1 MVAFQGKSAHISLL
15 QNVINV
21 VTIIFPTI
29 PLFLLQSDCR
39 FWIAVT
45 DKIPLFI
52 YYKKPTV
59 MKMKKAVDGR
69 KMASKIWKFLFKNG
83 LRTNFDA
90 RECELRNA
98 PENMNKFIESFI
110 LLIKKKEEKMRL
122 FVYVASQYWCKE
134 DSVLELLGSVSLYYC
149 FSHS

>member
-1 MVAFQGKSAHISLL
+1 
-15 QNVINV
+15 
-21 VTIIFPTI
+21 
-29 PLFLLQSDCR
+29 
-39 FWIAVT
+39 
-45 DKIPLFI
+45 
-52 YYKKPTV
+52 

-110 LLIKKKEEKMRL
+110 LLIKKKKR
-122 FVYVASQYWCKE
+122 K
-134 DSVLELLGSVSLYYC
+134 
-149 FSHS
+149 